1 MRSVLEDA
9 FSHAPIGMAL
19 VDMSGRM
26 LHVNEALCRITG
38 YSNAQIRVRAFRDL
52 SDPHDADVEALQNRD
67 LLEGRIPTYHV
78 EKRYQHAWGHSV
90 WVSLSVS
97 LIRDDVGKPLHLIA
111 QVQDISARKAREA
124 RLEHLV
130 DHDFLTML
138 YNGRRFEQALVQEI
152 KCSARYGDGGGAVLL
167 LDVDHFKAVND
178 RFGHKTGDD
187 LLRNVAATLRSRMRE
202 TDVLAR
208 LGGDEFGIILPRVDG
223 AKAEKVADGIVKA
236 VRRQTAMPA
245 EHQVPVTA
253 SIGIALFDGL
263 TNMEIMAA
271 ADLAMYEA
279 KALGRDRFAV
289 YEQRSVP
296 EQGVAS
302 RLAGAEMSRARMAD
316 AVCET
321 GRLRPQTIPGHREP
335 PRRARRAVR
344 APRPQAGRAGSP
356 GGGPQAAA
364 DSSRGT
370 GG

>member
-1 MRSVLEDA
+1 MRGVLEAA

-38 YSNAQIRVRAFRDL
+38 YTTAQIRGRAFRDL
-52 SDPHDADVEALQNRD
+52 SDPQDADLETPRNQD
-67 LLEGRIPTYHV
+67 LLQGRVPAYHV
-78 EKRYQHAWGHSV
+78 EKRYQHALGHSV
-90 WVSLSVS
+90 WVLLSVS
-97 LIRDDVGKPLHLIA
+97 LVRDDAGSPLYLIA
-111 QVQDISARKAREA
+111 QVQDISAQKKRET

-187 LLRNVAATLRSRMRE
+187 LLKTVAGTLRGRMRE

-236 VRRQTAMPA
+236 LRRQTAMPA
-245 EHQVPVTA
+245 EAHVPVTA
-253 SIGIALFDGL
+253 SVGVALFDGL
-263 TNMEIMAA
+263 TSLEIMAA

-279 KALGRDRFAV
+279 KALGRNRFSV
-289 YEQRSVP
+289 YQPSCVSSQRV
-296 EQGVAS
+296 QS
-302 RLAGAEMSRARMAD
+302 RLRGADISRTINAD

-321 GRLRPQTIPGHREP
+321 GRLGPQTMPGHREP
-335 PRRARRAVR
+335 ARHARRAVG
-344 APRPQAGRAGSP
+344 AARPQGGRVGSP
-356 GGGPQAAA
+356 GGAAA
-364 DSSRGT
+364 GAGYSSRG
-370 GG
+370 GGG

>member
-1 MRSVLEDA
+1 MSSLLEGA
-9 FSHAPIGMAL
+9 FSRAPIGMAL

-26 LHVNEALCRITG
+26 LLVNEALCRITG
-38 YSNAQIRVRAFRDL
+38 YTDAQIRVRAFRDL
-52 SDPHDADVEALQNRD
+52 SDPHDADIDASENRD
-67 LLEGRIPTYHV
+67 LLEGRVPAYHI

-90 WVSLSVS
+90 WVLLSVS
-97 LIRDDVGKPLHLIA
+97 LVRDDAGSPLHLIA
-111 QVQDISARKAREA
+111 QVQDISARKRREA

-138 YNGRRFEQALVQEI
+138 YNGRRFEQALMQEI

-187 LLRNVAATLRSRMRE
+187 LLKAVAATLRSRMRE

-208 LGGDEFGIILPRVDG
+208 LGGDEFGIILPRVNG

-236 VRRQTAMPA
+236 LRRQTAMSA
-245 EHQVPVTA
+245 EHQIPVTA
-253 SIGIALFDGL
+253 SVGVVLFDGL
-263 TNMEIMAA
+263 TNIEIMSA

-289 YEQRSVP
+289 YQQPYLAAQEVP
-296 EQGVAS
+296 S
-302 RLAGAEMSRARMAD
+302 RRAGAEILRTGMVA
-316 AVCET
+316 AVSET
-321 GRLRPQTIPGHREP
+321 GRLGPQIMPGHRQS
-335 PRRARRAVR
+335 PRRARGGVGV
-344 APRPQAGRAGSP
+344 PRPQAGQVGSP

-364 DSSRGT
+364 DSSHGT

>member
-1 MRSVLEDA
+1 MSNLLKGA

-26 LHVNEALCRITG
+26 LLVNEALCRLTG
-38 YSNAQIRVRAFRDL
+38 YTYAQIRVRTFRDL
-52 SDPHDADVEALQNRD
+52 SDPHDADIDASEIRD
-67 LLEGRIPTYHV
+67 LLEGRVPAYHI

-90 WVSLSVS
+90 WVLLSVS
-97 LIRDDVGKPLHLIA
+97 LVRDDVGSPLHLIA
-111 QVQDISARKAREA
+111 QVQDISARKRRET

-130 DHDFLTML
+130 DHDCLTML
-138 YNGRRFEQALVQEI
+138 YNGRRFEQALVQEL

-178 RFGHKTGDD
+178 RFGHKAGDD
-187 LLRNVAATLRSRMRE
+187 LLKAVATTLRGRMRE

-236 VRRQTAMPA
+236 LRRQTAMPA
-245 EHQVPVTA
+245 EHHVPVTA
-253 SIGIALFDGL
+253 SVGVALFDGL

-279 KALGRDRFAV
+279 KSLGRDRFAV
-289 YEQRSVP
+289 YQQPYLAAQE
-296 EQGVAS
+296 VAS
-302 RLAGAEMSRARMAD
+302 PRAGAEMLHTRMVA
-316 AVCET
+316 AVSET
-321 GRLRPQTIPGHREP
+321 GRLGPQIMNGHRQS
-335 PRRARRAVR
+335 PRRARGAVPV
-344 APRPQAGRAGSP
+344 PRPPAGRVGSP

>member
-1 MRSVLEDA
+1 MRSAFEGA
-9 FSHAPIGMAL
+9 FSHAPIGMVL

-38 YSNAQIRVRAFRDL
+38 YTDAQIRARAFRDL
-52 SDPHDADVEALQNRD
+52 SDPHDADIEAPQIRD
-67 LLEGRIPTYHV
+67 LLEGRVPVYHV
-78 EKRYQHAWGHSV
+78 EKRYRHARGHSV
-90 WVSLSVS
+90 WVLLSVS
-97 LIRDDVGKPLHLIA
+97 LVHDDDGRPLHLIA
-111 QVQDISARKAREA
+111 QVQDISARKEREM

-152 KCSARYGDGGGAVLL
+152 RCSARYGDGGGAVLL
-167 LDVDHFKAVND
+167 LDVDDFKTVND

-187 LLRNVAATLRSRMRE
+187 LLKSVAATLRGRMRE

-223 AKAEKVADGIVKA
+223 AEAEKVADGIVKA
-236 VRRQTAMPA
+236 LRRQTAVA
-245 EHQVPVTA
+245 ADHQVPVTA
-253 SIGIALFDGL
+253 SVGIALFDGL
-263 TNMEIMAA
+263 TSLQIMAA

-279 KALGRDRFAV
+279 KALGRDRFAI
-289 YEQRSVP
+289 YQPPSVAA
-296 EQGVAS
+296 QGVRSQLVGAGVS
-302 RLAGAEMSRARMAD
+302 RRRSMTD

-321 GRLRPQTIPGHREP
+321 GRPGSQTMPGHREL

-344 APRPQAGRAGSP
+344 AHPPYAAVGSPGRRPQAP
-356 GGGPQAAA
+356 A
-364 DSSRGT
+364 DISRGT